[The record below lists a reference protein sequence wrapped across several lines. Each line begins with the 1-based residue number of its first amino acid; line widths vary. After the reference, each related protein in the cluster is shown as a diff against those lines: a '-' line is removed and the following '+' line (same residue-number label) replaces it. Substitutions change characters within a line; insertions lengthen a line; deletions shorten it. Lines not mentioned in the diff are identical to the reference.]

1 MPLNVFIS
9 HQWHDKQVADQLK
22 QAIEDLT
29 GASVWIDYRNLRPGD
44 RIQDSIDRVLK
55 DVDVVLVLWSPHSAA
70 SDGVAEEMATAGR
83 LGLRIIPCFISYDDD
98 GKVEPRVAGPIADY
112 LGIDFHHFQTGVAG
126 LTSFLL
132 ELSQEALPAG
142 DTDDPRMSMLHR
154 IREAAAYL
162 ANYRNVQG
170 VDDDRRYWVT
180 QIVAEIERYVE
191 STGDVAMAGR
201 MIAAVE
207 LIRDN
212 DPEAYGAAMARLAPL
227 VEQDGPA
234 RRPTPQELDQSSV
247 DWSPPE
253 AEPDMLDQVLL
264 AAGAGD
270 QLAAYRSSIGAYLAT
285 AEPALNAMVAAVN
298 AVKSPAGIQVVQ
310 YLAGY
315 LQEGDD
321 LIPDHHGMYG
331 YLDDAWL
338 ILNTAFRLIE
348 SGALTV
354 QQVPVD
360 WNTVMQVD
368 PIVRTLI
375 PPHALATLEQHILN
389 LLQII
394 AHEVASYTP
403 WMTPTESGYAP
414 VIATGG
420 SWEDQMNAGF
430 AELGI
435 SW

>member
-29 GASVWIDYRNLRPGD
+29 GASVWIDYRSLRPGD
-44 RIQDSIDRVLK
+44 RIQDSIDRVLN

-70 SDGVAEEMATAGR
+70 SDGVAKEIETAGR
-83 LGLRIIPCFISYDDD
+83 LGLRIIPCFISYDEA
-98 GKVEPRVAGPIADY
+98 GRVDPQVTGPIADY

-126 LTSFLL
+126 LTSFLV
-132 ELSQEALPAG
+132 ELSQEASPA
-142 DTDDPRMSMLHR
+142 DETDDPRVRMLHR
-154 IREAAAYL
+154 IREASAYL

-191 STGDVAMAGR
+191 RTGDVAMAGR
-201 MIAAVE
+201 MVSALE

-212 DPEAYGAAMARLAPL
+212 DPEAYGAAMARMAPL

-234 RRPTPQELDQSSV
+234 RRPTPHDLDEGSV

-253 AEPDMLDQVLL
+253 AELDMLDQALL

-298 AVKSPAGIQVVQ
+298 AVKSPAGVQVVQ

-360 WNTVMQVD
+360 WNTIMQVD
-368 PIVRTLI
+368 AIVRTII
-375 PPHALATLEQHILN
+375 PPQALATLEQHMLN

-394 AHEVASYTP
+394 AHEIASYTP
-403 WMTPTESGYAP
+403 WMTPTGSGYAP
-414 VIATGG
+414 VMASGG